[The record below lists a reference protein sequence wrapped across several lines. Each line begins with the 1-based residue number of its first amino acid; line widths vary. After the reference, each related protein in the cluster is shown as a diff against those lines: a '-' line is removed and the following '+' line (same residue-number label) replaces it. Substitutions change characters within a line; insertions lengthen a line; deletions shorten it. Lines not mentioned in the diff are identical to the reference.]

1 MCVLIATLGAW
12 NKHVSLT
19 MVSNWRAKEMSASME
34 TEQNTEQD
42 SANNAE
48 KGEKLCR
55 FPLSRVK
62 TIMKLDPDVVLAS
75 QEAVFLVSK
84 ATEMFVAALAKEAYT
99 YTRQAKKKTI
109 QKKDVESS
117 VEAVEAFAFLEG
129 TLD

>member
-1 MCVLIATLGAW
+1 
-12 NKHVSLT
+12 
-19 MVSNWRAKEMSASME
+19 MVCNWRAKEMSASME

-62 TIMKLDPDVVLAS
+62 NIMKLDPDVVLAS

-109 QKKDVESS
+109 QKKDVDSS

>member
-1 MCVLIATLGAW
+1 
-12 NKHVSLT
+12 

>member
-1 MCVLIATLGAW
+1 MCALIARLGAW

>member
-1 MCVLIATLGAW
+1 MKHLTLISKSDFVAYPLCGQQLVRG
-12 NKHVSLT
+12 K
-19 MVSNWRAKEMSASME
+19 MSASAE
-34 TEQNTEQD
+34 TEQE

-62 TIMKLDPDVVLAS
+62 TIMKLDPDVMLAS

-84 ATEMFVAALAKEAYT
+84 AAEMFVAALAKEAYT
-99 YTRQAKKKTI
+99 FTRQAKKKTI
-109 QKKDVESS
+109 QKKDVDSS

-129 TLD
+129 MLE

>member
-1 MCVLIATLGAW
+1 MCVLMARPGAW